1 MDYTRI
7 YWLCFLGFGL
17 LSLVNLAPDLL
28 ARGIDG
34 ANIVGSTG
42 GVIIVVIALYGVA
55 RPATVDGPTRP
66 NALFWGAV
74 LGFVLLFAGTVL
86 EFV

>member
-1 MDYTRI
+1 
-7 YWLCFLGFGL
+7 
-17 LSLVNLAPDLL
+17 
-28 ARGIDG
+28 
-34 ANIVGSTG
+34 VGSTG